1 MSNVAVKKIGIYKM
15 GEQTTSGLN
24 PIYNHL
30 LSLIEECRQKDA
42 PAYMV
47 DGINKAIQLIEVPI
61 MCHKKGQCMRFQ
73 CMILSFKTVNNF
85 IL

>member
-1 MSNVAVKKIGIYKM
+1 M

-24 PIYNHL
+24 PIYGHL
-30 LSLIEECRQKDA
+30 VSLKEECRQKDA

-47 DGINKAIQLIEVPI
+47 DGINKALQLIEVYM
-61 MCHKKGQCMRFQ
+61 MCHKMSQCMLFQ
-73 CMILSFKTVNNF
+73 CMILSFKTDNIF